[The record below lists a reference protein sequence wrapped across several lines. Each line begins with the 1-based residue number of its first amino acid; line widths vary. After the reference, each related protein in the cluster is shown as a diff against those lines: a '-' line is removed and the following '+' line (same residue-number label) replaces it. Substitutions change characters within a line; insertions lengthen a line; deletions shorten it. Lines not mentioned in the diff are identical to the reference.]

1 MQTDLFTYCS
11 PSKTELK
18 TSDQLF
24 DNLPEIIRVDEA
36 AGLLGLSRQTVYDW
50 KYRQKT
56 RNIPQD
62 MFIKVNRLLFIRT
75 AALKRWVIE
84 QNPFLGSP

>member
-1 MQTDLFTYCS
+1 MIPRQHATCSDTDS
-11 PSKTELK
+11 ELQV
-18 TSDQLF
+18 SSQLF
-24 DNLPEIIRVDEA
+24 DNLPEIIRVKEA
-36 AGLLGLSRQTVYDW
+36 ADLLGLARQTVYDW

-84 QNPFLGSP
+84 QNPFLESP